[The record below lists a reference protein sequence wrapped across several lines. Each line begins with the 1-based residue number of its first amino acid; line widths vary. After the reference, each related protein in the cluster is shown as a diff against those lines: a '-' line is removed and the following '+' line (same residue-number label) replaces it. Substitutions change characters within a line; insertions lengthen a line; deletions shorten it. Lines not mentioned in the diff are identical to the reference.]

1 MSRMSK
7 FLKQTCTLE
16 KALKDSSGVAKL
28 DKFGE
33 VLYAAPQ
40 TIKCRRERIVKDVQT
55 NTGAILRS
63 STRYFTDDSI
73 VIEADD
79 RLDGKV
85 IVEVAEYINAKGEPE
100 GYEGYV

>member
-7 FLKQTCTLE
+7 FLKQTCILE
-16 KALKDSSGVAKL
+16 KALKDSSGCAKL

-40 TIKCRRERIVKDVQT
+40 TIKCRRERIVKDVQ
-55 NTGAILRS
+55 S

-100 GYEGYV
+100 GYESYV